1 MVLRRVRYLQIQT
14 ESKLIRL
21 GLYGLMILIGF
32 SIIGSQS
39 RGAFLGG
46 CTIAAFLI
54 WKSRQRLLLSLLV
67 VAFLAVGALFVP
79 RSWLDRMQTNYT
91 SKEDGSALLRIEV
104 WSFALSTTKA
114 RPSSGRSLR
123 VNYPDAI
130 H

>member
-1 MVLRRVRYLQIQT
+1 MALVMVLPLVRYLQIQT

-54 WKSRQRLLLSLLV
+54 WKSRQRLMLSLLV
-67 VAFLAVGALFVP
+67 VAFLAVGAFFV
-79 RSWLDRMQTNYT
+79 RSEEHKSELQSLM
-91 SKEDGSALLRIEV
+91 RISYAV
-104 WSFALSTTKA
+104 FCL
-114 RPSSGRSLR
+114 
-123 VNYPDAI
+123 
-130 H
+130 

>member
-1 MVLRRVRYLQIQT
+1 MALVMVLPLVRYLQIQT

-67 VAFLAVGALFVP
+67 VAFLAVGAFFVP
-79 RSWLDRMQTNYT
+79 QSWIDPMQRSDGRRVG
-91 SKEDGSALLRIEV
+91 KECVSPCRYWWSA
-104 WSFALSTTKA
+104 
-114 RPSSGRSLR
+114 
-123 VNYPDAI
+123 YP
-130 H
+130 